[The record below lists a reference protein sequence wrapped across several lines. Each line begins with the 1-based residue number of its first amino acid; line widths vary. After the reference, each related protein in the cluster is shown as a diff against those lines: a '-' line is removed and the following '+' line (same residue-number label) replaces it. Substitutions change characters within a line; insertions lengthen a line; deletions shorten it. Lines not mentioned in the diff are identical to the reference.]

1 MDYCTPNHILFSI
14 HTVWVREH
22 NRIAAIVASQIGGT
36 NDEEIYQKTRK
47 LVISEL
53 QNIVYSEW
61 LPIILGPDAIN
72 HYRLGISMQS
82 NQYNSNLDPSI
93 KNSFA
98 TAAFRFGHTLLQG
111 VVTLY
116 SKNGVGTQT
125 TQYNLRDH
133 FLNTVLY
140 LAGSGSQMEEM
151 LKGQTIQPMQGY
163 DEYGID
169 DVTNFL
175 LRRPQQNFGSD
186 LFARNIQRG
195 RDHGLPGYNKF
206 R

>member
-1 MDYCTPNHILFSI
+1 MFSI

-22 NRIAAIVASQIGGT
+22 NRIAKIVESLIGGS
-36 NDEEIYQKTRK
+36 NDEKIYQIARK
-47 LVISEL
+47 FVISEW

-61 LPIILGPDAIN
+61 LPIILGPKVIN
-72 HYRLGISMQS
+72 IYGLEISTQL
-82 NQYNSNLDPSI
+82 NRYNYKVDPSV

-98 TAAFRFGHTLLQG
+98 AAAFRFGHTLLQG
-111 VVTLY
+111 LVDLY
-116 SKNGVGTQT
+116 SKNGAATQT
-125 TQYNLRDH
+125 SQYKLRDN

-140 LAGSGSQMEEM
+140 LTGGGSTMEEM
-151 LKGQTIQPMQGY
+151 LKGQTVQPMQLY
-163 DEYGID
+163 DEYATE

-175 LRRPQQNFGSD
+175 LRVPPQTFGSD

-195 RDHGLPGYNKF
+195 RDHGLPGYNEF